1 VISMVSQT
9 GISALMKREGLTSW
23 SNSGSG
29 KSGFKTSVWLEDAD
43 GVEITTV
50 ESSPIPI
57 WDYAPTGSVIKYEVE
72 TITKGVSKP
81 DRFQL
86 DIGYANDAAVIREYN
101 GIINGLPEEQR
112 KRFDEGS
119 KVMEDSVIKL
129 TEQAIIDKSIPPVIN
144 IYSKTLNTDD
154 TGKLTGTIPI
164 DSSWPKSTYNM
175 MFHYGYQGDSEGR
188 SDWAETG
195 KNLVAVVEEIV
206 IIAIAFIPV
215 VGTAAAIALTVA
227 QVAYAIADAMLWTG
241 YGMAT
246 ENKYGAKFPDYGFSH
261 PYGFGTDVSLAQND
275 SVMDFGMGG
284 SEKFIIPAVILG
296 IILLLRG

>member
-1 VISMVSQT
+1 VSLMVSQT
-9 GISALMKREGLTSW
+9 GISALMKDEGLTTW

-29 KSGFKTSVWLEDAD
+29 KSDFKTSVWLEDAN

-50 ESSPIPI
+50 ESSPMPI

-81 DRFQL
+81 DRFQI
-86 DIGYANDAAVIREYN
+86 DIGYSNDAAIIREYN
-101 GIINGLPEEQR
+101 AIINGLPEEQR

-119 KVMEDSVIKL
+119 QVMQDSVIKL

-164 DSSWPKSTYNM
+164 DPSWPKSTYNM
-175 MFHYGYQGDSEGR
+175 MFHYGYRGDSEGR
-188 SDWAETG
+188 SDWDETG
-195 KNLVAVVEEIV
+195 TNFVAVVEELV
-206 IIAIAFIPV
+206 WIAVRMIPV
-215 VGTAAAIALTVA
+215 VGQVAAAVYAVAVIAYSVA
-227 QVAYAIADAMLWTG
+227 NAMLWTG
-241 YGMAT
+241 YGFAT

-275 SVMDFGMGG
+275 SAMDFGMGG
-284 SEKFIIPAVILG
+284 NEKYIIPAVILG

>member
-1 VISMVSQT
+1 MSLMVSQT
-9 GISALMKREGLTSW
+9 GISALMKDEGLTTW

-29 KSGFKTSVWLEDAD
+29 KSDFKTSVWLEDAD

-50 ESSPIPI
+50 ESSPMPI

-164 DSSWPKSTYNM
+164 DPSWPISTYNM
-175 MFHYGYQGDSEGR
+175 MFHYGYQGDSESR
-188 SDWAETG
+188 SDDDETWA
-195 KNLVAVVEEIV
+195 NVRAVVEEII
-206 IIAIAFIPV
+206 IIAIALIPV

-261 PYGFGTDVSLAQND
+261 PYAFGTDESFAQNNGA
-275 SVMDFGMGG
+275 MDFGMGG
-284 SEKFIIPAVILG
+284 NEKFIIPAVIFGL
-296 IILLLRG
+296 ILLLRG

>member
-1 VISMVSQT
+1 MILMVSQT
-9 GISALMKREGLTSW
+9 GISALMKQEGLTTW

-50 ESSPIPI
+50 ESSPMPI

-164 DSSWPKSTYNM
+164 DPSWPISTYNM
-175 MFHYGYQGDSEGR
+175 MFHYGYQGDSESR
-188 SDWAETG
+188 SDDDETWA
-195 KNLVAVVEEIV
+195 NVRAVVEEII

-261 PYGFGTDVSLAQND
+261 PYAFGTDESFAQNNGA
-275 SVMDFGMGG
+275 MDFGMGG
-284 SEKFIIPAVILG
+284 NEKFIIPAVIFGL
-296 IILLLRG
+296 ILLLRG